1 MKLSEP
7 WVCRSQDGFCFEVP
21 LEVRFIR
28 LSSVYTTQLWLKTSK
43 NPWLVA
49 VPRWVSIS
57 FQVPSGPGDFIFFS
71 FLGLAGACEESE
83 KLHHWDF
90 RWVRLFPHLSVLF
103 LIFVSGHDWKTYW
116 PHLHSCLQNSSQLVF
131 LSAFFR
137 FLRGWC
143 SGLWCPHLWGKCL
156 LVFLRV

>member
-57 FQVPSGPGDFIFFS
+57 FQVPSGPGYFIFFS
-71 FLGLAGACEESE
+71 FLGLAGAREEGE

-90 RWVRLFPHLSVLF
+90 RWVRLFPTSLF
-103 LIFVSGHDWKTYW
+103 FSWSSLVVMTERHIDRI
-116 PHLHSCLQNSSQLVF
+116 CLQSSSQLFF

-143 SGLWCPHLWGKCL
+143 SGLWCPHRWGKCL
-156 LVFLRV
+156 LVFLKV